1 MAAYAEM
8 DDFKL
13 AEYQDFFDQA
23 LTQLEEMG
31 RDLTPREEE
40 LYPRYQQDSL
50 DIEREQASRWRA
62 AFDHRLTLL
71 KGS

>member
-1 MAAYAEM
+1 MNHTMAYVEM
-8 DDFKL
+8 TDSQL

-40 LYPRYQQDSL
+40 LYPQLQEDAL
-50 DIEREQASRWRA
+50 EIEREQASRWRA
-62 AFDHRLTLL
+62 AFDMRP
-71 KGS
+71 GS